1 MLDYVKKKEPVYKN
15 EQPHYVRTVQKRA
28 LVGNIEFLV
37 GEASR
42 QRRLSSL

>member
-1 MLDYVKKKEPVYKN
+1 MNRPRLYG
-15 EQPHYVRTVQKRA
+15 QLQKRA

-37 GEASR
+37 GEATR